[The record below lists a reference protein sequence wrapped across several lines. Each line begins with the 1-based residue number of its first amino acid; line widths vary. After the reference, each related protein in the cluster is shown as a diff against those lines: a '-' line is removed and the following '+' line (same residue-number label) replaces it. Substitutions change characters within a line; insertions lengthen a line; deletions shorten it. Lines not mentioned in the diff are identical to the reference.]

1 LRNQERPPLAVVEPA
16 EQMDAWRVGE
26 AAGRP
31 FPLPVLDRFIQ
42 GVVENGYALNVF
54 WSNIGSPC

>member
-1 LRNQERPPLAVVEPA
+1 
-16 EQMDAWRVGE
+16 MDAWRVGE